1 MTKFK
6 TLITSGPGRQFV
18 TAFEKHHFPDEQ
30 QHQTYVAPTNYQMMK
45 KA

>member
-18 TAFEKHHFPDEQ
+18 IAFEKHHFPDEQ
-30 QHQTYVAPTNYQMMK
+30 
-45 KA
+45 